1 MSEQDEDA
9 AFEALMKLREGVRN
23 IVYLDTRGKPTVGI
37 GHLVLPEDGLTVGDT
52 ITDAQVD
59 AFFQRDGAAALAAAR
74 TEAARAG
81 ITSSDFI
88 PYLASVNFQLG
99 TKWTATFP
107 NAWKMIV
114 NGQYEA
120 AANALQGTEWADQT
134 PVRVEDFQKA
144 LRALPPKS

>member
-23 IVYLDTRGKPTVGI
+23 TVYLDSRNKPTVGI
-37 GHLVLPEDGLTVGDT
+37 GHLVLPEDDLTVGDT

-59 AFFQRDGAAALAAAR
+59 AFFQQDGAAALAAAR
-74 TEAARAG
+74 TEAVQAG
-81 ITSSDFI
+81 ITSSDFV

-107 NAWKMIV
+107 NTWKMIV
-114 NGQYEA
+114 NGQYAA
-120 AANALQGTEWADQT
+120 AANALNGTEWAEQT
-134 PVRVEDFQKA
+134 PVRVQDFQGA
-144 LRALPPKS
+144 LRALPPRP